1 MQSDEPDPA
10 DLPQGGCRP
19 RAGASQ
25 TAGPAPASSTASCF
39 RARWWLPL
47 LHPFPMD
54 EHCMPH
60 PPSWWHQVMGGASR
74 LRAHGVRRWSQLLVD
89 ARAVGRR
96 VLVRLGC
103 MGCTSMD
110 KRALTQQ
117 WGRAMCIPV
126 PFHGESSCAPTT
138 FPKTDS

>member
-1 MQSDEPDPA
+1 
-10 DLPQGGCRP
+10 
-19 RAGASQ
+19 
-25 TAGPAPASSTASCF
+25 
-39 RARWWLPL
+39 
-47 LHPFPMD
+47 
-54 EHCMPH
+54 
-60 PPSWWHQVMGGASR
+60 MGGASR

-126 PFHGESSCAPTT
+126 PFRGESSCAPTT